1 MKMTLN
7 EVLENYKSLAELA
20 GKKLPVRFSYAVSKN
35 LKKLE
40 NEVKPVEK
48 GRSDLIMQYCEK
60 DEEGKPKSD
69 SKGNL
74 IFGDNAPKFIAEYN
88 EYLKMET
95 EVEIHKIPFTEIERT
110 EEDRYDILS
119 PVEMMGIGFMIEEE
133 A

>member
-20 GKKLPVRFSYAVSKN
+20 EKKFPVSFSYAISKN

-40 NEVKPVEK
+40 SEVKLIEK

-60 DEEGKPKSD
+60 DEEGKAKSD

-74 IFGDNAPKFIAEYN
+74 VFGNNAEKFISEYN
-88 EYLKMET
+88 EYLETET
-95 EVEIHKIPFTEIERT
+95 EVEIHKISFAEIERT
-110 EEDRYDILS
+110 EDSRYDILL
-119 PVEMMGIGFMIEEE
+119 PAELMGIEFMIEEE